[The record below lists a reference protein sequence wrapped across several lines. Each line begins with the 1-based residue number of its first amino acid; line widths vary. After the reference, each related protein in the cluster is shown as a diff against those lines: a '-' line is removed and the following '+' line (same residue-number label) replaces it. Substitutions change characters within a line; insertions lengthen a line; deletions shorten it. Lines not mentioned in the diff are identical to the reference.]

1 MQEIGLRKNLMGD
14 WDFGGDEM
22 LADDTVK
29 EQGVAAEREISRGT
43 WPFVGVREL
52 QRRSGGVFVIR
63 IGGLCTLGSCGINA
77 IRRIFQREINAIKI
91 ASGELFDR
99 LSALRIIS
107 ILAQDAIKKL
117 K

>member
-43 WPFVGVREL
+43 
-52 QRRSGGVFVIR
+52 
-63 IGGLCTLGSCGINA
+63 
-77 IRRIFQREINAIKI
+77 
-91 ASGELFDR
+91 
-99 LSALRIIS
+99 
-107 ILAQDAIKKL
+107 
-117 K
+117 